1 MLYFRVVI
9 ILFSTG
15 FSKSVFSSYFF
26 GKLGFLLS
34 VFWTFIFLYLWFFA
48 FIFLFCVLNS
58 MSSLIMSEL
67 ITLFNFLL
75 TLLGPLFINLD
86 DFSQSYECLFPDN
99 FTKVYQIYSLCC
111 HCGYVFIFIWGGG
124 RRRIGESG
132 GGQVNR

>member
-1 MLYFRVVI
+1 MHYFRVVI

-86 DFSQSYECLFPDN
+86 DFSLSYVCLFPDN
-99 FTKVYQIYSLCC
+99 FTKVTQNTLCVAIL
-111 HCGYVFIFIWGGG
+111 GMFFFGGVEAGDGWGVGEWG
-124 RRRIGESG
+124 RSSE
-132 GGQVNR
+132 

>member
-1 MLYFRVVI
+1 MRYFRVVI

-34 VFWTFIFLYLWFFA
+34 VFWTFIFLYLCFFA

-86 DFSQSYECLFPDN
+86 DFSQSYERLFPDN
-99 FTKVYQIYSLCC
+99 FTKVIKYIL
-111 HCGYVFIFIWGGG
+111 YVANVDMFFFYLGWGEAED
-124 RRRIGESG
+124 RGEWWRSSE
-132 GGQVNR
+132 

>member
-1 MLYFRVVI
+1 MRYFRVVI

-86 DFSQSYECLFPDN
+86 DFSQSYELLFPDN
-99 FTKVYQIYSLCC
+99 FTKVIKNIL
-111 HCGYVFIFIWGGG
+111 YVAIVDMFFFIWGGG